1 MKKIAFTLCSQNL
14 LRIDEYD
21 VHKFTNPKC
30 MNIFAFVAWQ
40 NFGTSVM
47 YKFADLVYKSA

>member
-47 YKFADLVYKSA
+47 YKFADLVYTSA